1 LFFASST
8 RVARLSESSIAAP
21 FRPDSESQATYV
33 PLRQGSPSH
42 LNALLS
48 RLPTRWNIPAGFGFK
63 NNPVLQRELL
73 VNLRTNHAFI
83 LLAVYQILLA
93 AVTLI
98 AWPSDVRL
106 DLTQAPP
113 SARRLVDLF
122 FLGQYV
128 IASLIAPSFAAGT
141 ISGEKERQT
150 YEMLLATPLR
160 PGAIV
165 LGKLVAALTHLA
177 LLIIASLPIIVLF
190 LPLGGVSVYEVA
202 AAYLGLFVSVILF
215 GAIGVFCSS
224 YFSRTSNSLV
234 VSYLIILPLVIGGVL
249 LWQSLAADGLL
260 RLKVIVFVVPAFAI
274 AAVILMTAATASRL
288 LYPPD
293 VGSEG
298 KEIID
303 LEQEAAEAVGLVIQ
317 PDQFPDKLFAPPRR
331 DTLMEDGANPVYD
344 KEIHGEIFS
353 QGTLMLRLVI
363 QISILLAI
371 PLMGVLLFWQTPHSP
386 WFAVYVIVFNLLVG
400 PVFLA
405 GTFTSERE
413 RQTLDLLLTT
423 TLPPWR
429 IFWGKFIV
437 GFRVAFVL
445 TSFLVW
451 PMLLGIGLNPADF
464 YSNWFLVL
472 GMFAVP
478 AMVSVVNAFVAITAS
493 LYQTRTSMAL
503 MTTYVVLIVLYVVP
517 AGLSTL
523 ASTLDLSSGSQAA
536 IEWVGV
542 TSPFRALFSLPMD
555 QNLLRLDD
563 ASQAYAGNPMLVAG
577 YFGTSVLVIGIAM
590 VMIAAKMKRLGGHLE

>member
-1 LFFASST
+1 MNTPAS
-8 RVARLSESSIAAP
+8 P
-21 FRPDSESQATYV
+21 
-33 PLRQGSPSH
+33 
-42 LNALLS
+42 S
-48 RLPTRWNIPAGFGFK
+48 RLPARLRLPFGLWLR

-73 VNLRTNHAFI
+73 VNLRTNRAFI
-83 LLAVYQILLA
+83 LLAVYQVLLA
-93 AVTLI
+93 AVTWI
-98 AWPSDVRL
+98 AWPSDNHL
-106 DLTQAPP
+106 DLTLNPP

-150 YEMLLATPLR
+150 YEMLLASPLR

-165 LGKLVAALTHLA
+165 MGKLVAALTHLA
-177 LLIIASLPIIVLF
+177 LLIVASLPIIVLF

-202 AAYLGLFVSVILF
+202 AAYLGLFISVILF
-215 GAIGVFCSS
+215 GSIGVFCSS

-234 VSYLIILPLVIGGVL
+234 VSYLVILPLVIAGVL
-249 LWQSLAADGLL
+249 MWQTLAADGVL

-274 AAVILMTAATASRL
+274 AAVILMSAATASRL

-303 LEQEAAEAVGLVIQ
+303 LEQEAAQAVGLVIQ
-317 PDQFPDKLFAPPRR
+317 PDQFPDRLFAPPRR
-331 DTLMEDGANPVYD
+331 DSLMDDGANPVYD

-371 PLMGVLLFWQTPHSP
+371 PLMGVLLFWQTPLAP

-405 GTFTSERE
+405 GAFTSERE

-423 TLPPWR
+423 TLSPWK

-451 PMLLGIGLNPADF
+451 PMLLGLLLNPDF
-464 YSNWFLVL
+464 YSNWGLIA
-472 GMFAVP
+472 GMFAIP
-478 AMVSVVNAFVAITAS
+478 IMVAVVNAFIAITAS
-493 LYQTRTSMAL
+493 LYQSRTSMAL
-503 MTTYVVLIVLYVVP
+503 MATYVALIVLYVVP

-523 ASTLDLSSGSQAA
+523 ASTLNLTVSTQRLVD
-536 IEWVGV
+536 VFGV
-542 TSPFRALFSLPMD
+542 SSPFRALFALPMD
-555 QNLLRLDD
+555 HHLLRVDE
-563 ASQAYAGNPMLVAG
+563 ASQSYPGSPMFVVG
-577 YFGTSVLVIGIAM
+577 YLACSLVIIAICM
-590 VMIAAKMKRLGGHLE
+590 FLISVKVKRLGGPQE

>member
-1 LFFASST
+1 M
-8 RVARLSESSIAAP
+8 
-21 FRPDSESQATYV
+21 PD
-33 PLRQGSPSH
+33 
-42 LNALLS
+42 
-48 RLPTRWNIPAGFGFK
+48 RWNVPPGFGFR

-73 VNLRTNHAFI
+73 VNLRTNRSFI

-93 AVTLI
+93 GVTLI
-98 AWPSDVRL
+98 AWPSDERL
-106 DLTQAPP
+106 DLTQSPP

-150 YEMLLATPLR
+150 YEMLLASPLR

-165 LGKLVAALTHLA
+165 LGKLIAALTHLA
-177 LLIIASLPIIVLF
+177 LLIVASLPIIVLF

-215 GAIGVFCSS
+215 GSIGVFCSS

-234 VSYLIILPLVIGGVL
+234 VSYLVILPLVIGGVL
-249 LWQSLAADGLL
+249 LWQSLAIDGLL

-274 AAVILMTAATASRL
+274 AAVILMSAATASRL

-303 LEQEAAEAVGLVIQ
+303 LEQEAADAVGLVIQ
-317 PDQFPDKLFAPPRR
+317 PDQFPDRLFAPPRR
-331 DTLMEDGANPVYD
+331 DSLMEDGANPVYD

-371 PLMGVLLFWQTPHSP
+371 PLMGVLLFWQTPHAP

-423 TLPPWR
+423 TLSPWR
-429 IFWGKFIV
+429 IFWGKFVV

-451 PMLLGIGLNPADF
+451 PMLLGLLLNPDF
-464 YSNWFLVL
+464 YSNWFLIG
-472 GMFAVP
+472 GMFLIPV
-478 AMVSVVNAFVAITAS
+478 MVSVVNAFVAITAS
-493 LYQTRTSMAL
+493 LYQIRTSMAL

-517 AGLSTL
+517 PGLSTL
-523 ASTLDLSSGSQAA
+523 AATLNLSSQTQRMIDLIGM
-536 IEWVGV
+536 

-555 QNLLRLDD
+555 YNLLRVDQ
-563 ASQAYAGNPMLVAG
+563 SSGSYAGSPLLVLG
-577 YFGTSVLVIGIAM
+577 YFVTSGILIA
-590 VMIAAKMKRLGGHLE
+590 VTMIMITIKMRRLGGHLE

>member
-1 LFFASST
+1 MRMLIST
-8 RVARLSESSIAAP
+8 
-21 FRPDSESQATYV
+21 
-33 PLRQGSPSH
+33 
-42 LNALLS
+42 
-48 RLPTRWNIPAGFGFK
+48 GFGLRS
-63 NNPVLQRELL
+63 NPVLQRELM
-73 VNLRTNHAFI
+73 VNLRTNRAFI

-98 AWPSDVRL
+98 AWPSDERL
-106 DLTQAPP
+106 DLTQNPP

-128 IASLIAPSFAAGT
+128 IASLIAPSFAAGA

-150 YEMLLATPLR
+150 YEMLLASPLR

-165 LGKLVAALTHLA
+165 LGKLVAALTHLG
-177 LLIIASLPIIVLF
+177 LLIVASLPIIVLF

-215 GAIGVFCSS
+215 GSIGIFCSS

-234 VSYLIILPLVIGGVL
+234 VSYLVILPLVIGGVL
-249 LWQSLAADGLL
+249 LWQTLAFDGLL
-260 RLKVIVFVVPAFAI
+260 RLKVVVFVVPAFAI
-274 AAVILMTAATASRL
+274 ASVILMSAATAGRM

-298 KEIID
+298 KDVID
-303 LEQEAAEAVGLVIQ
+303 LDQEAAEAVGLVIQ
-317 PDQFPDKLFAPPRR
+317 PDQFPDRLFAPPRR

-363 QISILLAI
+363 QISIMLAI
-371 PLMGVLLFWQTPHSP
+371 PLMGALLFWQTQLSP
-386 WFAVYVIVFNLLVG
+386 WFSVYVIVFNMLVG

-405 GTFTSERE
+405 GTMTNERE

-423 TLPPWR
+423 TLSPWK
-429 IFWGKFIV
+429 IFWGKFVV

-451 PMLLGIGLNPADF
+451 PMLLGVALNPDF
-464 YSNWFLVL
+464 YSNWILVAGL
-472 GMFAVP
+472 FAVP
-478 AMVSVVNAFVAITAS
+478 IMVSVVNAVVAITAS
-493 LYQTRTSMAL
+493 LYQSRTVMSL
-503 MTTYVVLIVLYVVP
+503 MTTYVTLLVLYVVP
-517 AGLSTL
+517 PGLSVLGKTL
-523 ASTLDLSSGSQAA
+523 RLSESAMQWINAF
-536 IEWVGV
+536 GV
-542 TSPFRALFSLPMD
+542 TSPFRALFSLPM
-555 QNLLRLDD
+555 NSAILRVDETE
-563 ASQAYAGNPMLVAG
+563 ASFAGQPWLVLG
-577 YFGTSVLVIGIAM
+577 YFLCSLVIVA
-590 VMIAAKMKRLGGHLE
+590 IAAGMISVRLKRLGTYSE

>member
-1 LFFASST
+1 M
-8 RVARLSESSIAAP
+8 
-21 FRPDSESQATYV
+21 
-33 PLRQGSPSH
+33 
-42 LNALLS
+42 
-48 RLPTRWNIPAGFGFK
+48 K

-73 VNLRTNHAFI
+73 VNLRTNRSFI
-83 LLAVYQILLA
+83 LLAAYQLLLA
-93 AVTLI
+93 AVTWI
-98 AWPSDVRL
+98 AWPSDDRL
-106 DLTQAPP
+106 DLTQNPP

-150 YEMLLATPLR
+150 YEMLLASPLR

-165 LGKLVAALTHLA
+165 IGKLVAALTHLA
-177 LLIIASLPIIVLF
+177 LLIVASLPIIVLF

-215 GAIGVFCSS
+215 GSIGVFCSS

-234 VSYLIILPLVIGGVL
+234 VSYLLILPLVIGGVL
-249 LWQSLAADGLL
+249 LWQSLAGDGLL
-260 RLKVIVFVVPAFAI
+260 RLKVIVMVVPAFAI
-274 AAVILMTAATASRL
+274 AAVILMSAATANRL

-317 PDQFPDKLFAPPRR
+317 PDQFPDRLFAPPRR

-371 PLMGVLLFWQTPHSP
+371 PLMGVLLFWRTGWAP

-423 TLPPWR
+423 TLSPWR

-451 PMLLGIGLNPADF
+451 PMLLGLLLNPDF
-464 YSNWFLVL
+464 YSNWALIV
-472 GMFAVP
+472 GMFAIPV
-478 AMVSVVNAFVAITAS
+478 MVAVVNAFVAITAS

-503 MTTYVVLIVLYVVP
+503 MTTYLVLIVLYVIP

-523 ASTLDLSSGSQAA
+523 ASTLNLPEKAQRVIDWL
-536 IEWVGV
+536 GV
-542 TSPFRALFSLPMD
+542 SSPFRALFALPMD
-555 QNLLRLDD
+555 HQILRSDEV
-563 ASQAYAGNPMLVAG
+563 SQSHAGNPMLVLG
-577 YFGTSVLVIGIAM
+577 YFACSLAIIAITM
-590 VMIAAKMKRLGGHLE
+590 ILIAAKMKRLGGHLE

>member
-1 LFFASST
+1 MNF
-8 RVARLSESSIAAP
+8 
-21 FRPDSESQATYV
+21 D
-33 PLRQGSPSH
+33 
-42 LNALLS
+42 ALLS
-48 RLPTRWNIPAGFGFK
+48 RLPTRWNLPAGFGFK

-73 VNLRTNHAFI
+73 VNLRTNRAFI
-83 LLAVYQILLA
+83 LLAVYQVLLA

-98 AWPSDVRL
+98 AWPSDERL
-106 DLTQAPP
+106 DLTQSPP

-150 YEMLLATPLR
+150 YEMLLASPLR

-177 LLIIASLPIIVLF
+177 LLIVASLPIIVLF

-234 VSYLIILPLVIGGVL
+234 VSYLVILPLVIGGVL

-274 AAVILMTAATASRL
+274 SAVILMAAATASRL

-317 PDQFPDKLFAPPRR
+317 PDQFPDRLFAPPRR
-331 DTLMEDGANPVYD
+331 ESLMEDGANPVYD

-371 PLMGVLLFWQTPHSP
+371 PLMGVLLFWQTPHAP

-423 TLPPWR
+423 TLSPWK
-429 IFWGKFIV
+429 IFWGKFVV

-451 PMLLGIGLNPADF
+451 PMLLGLVLNPDFYTNWVLVIGL
-464 YSNWFLVL
+464 
-472 GMFAVP
+472 FAVP
-478 AMVSVVNAFVAITAS
+478 IVVSVVNAFVAITAS

-503 MTTYVVLIVLYVVP
+503 MTTYVVLIVLYVLP
-517 AGLSTL
+517 PGMSTL
-523 ASTLDLSSGSQAA
+523 ASTLNLSSQTQR
-536 IEWVGV
+536 WVDVLGV
-542 TSPFRALFSLPMD
+542 TSPFRALFALPMD
-555 QNLLRLDD
+555 QHLLRVDESSL
-563 ASQAYAGNPMLVAG
+563 AYAGQPMLVVG
-577 YFGTSVLVIGIAM
+577 YFVCSVAFTMIAM
-590 VMIAAKMKRLGGHLE
+590 FLISIKMKRLGGHLE